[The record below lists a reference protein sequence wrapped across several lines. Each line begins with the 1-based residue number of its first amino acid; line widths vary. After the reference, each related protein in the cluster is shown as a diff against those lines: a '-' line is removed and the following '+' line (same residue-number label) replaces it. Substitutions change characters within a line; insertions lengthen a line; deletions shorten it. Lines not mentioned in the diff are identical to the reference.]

1 MRFNVDT
8 VGGDRI
14 AFDISTRNKLAAPN
28 SYFADRQALIL
39 SGVGLETNMHAC
51 LKRLFHCA
59 LPFVITA
66 WFTASVWGQDEP
78 SYKGKT
84 LRFVVGSATANFY
97 DSWAR
102 LIARYWGK
110 YIPGNPNVIVQN
122 MPGAGSITAVNYV
135 YGVTK
140 PDGLTVVLPNNSIY
154 IEQLVGRKE
163 ARFDL
168 RKFHWLGSASQDSIM
183 FYMRADTPYKT
194 IADIVKAKQPPSCGG
209 SGTTSSDYIV
219 ARILE
224 LTVGAKINSVS
235 GYQGGS
241 DADLAVEKGEIACRA
256 HTLAS
261 HFGREPFNS
270 WHKKGFDLHLLQ
282 SGRKRDP
289 RASEAPTIYEVLAE
303 FKVPDGKRRVVQA
316 LLSGGEFGRPVL
328 VTPGTPSDRVKIL
341 RESFR
346 SVMKDTELLAEAKKS
361 RMDVEYTSGEELES
375 LLKEV
380 LSQPPEVIEQA
391 RKILGN

>member
-1 MRFNVDT
+1 M
-8 VGGDRI
+8 
-14 AFDISTRNKLAAPN
+14 A
-28 SYFADRQALIL
+28 QAQ
-39 SGVGLETNMHAC
+39 SES
-51 LKRLFHCA
+51 F
-59 LPFVITA
+59 
-66 WFTASVWGQDEP
+66 
-78 SYKGKT
+78 YKGKT
-84 LRFVVGSATANFY
+84 LRFVVGSAPANFY

-110 YIPGNPNVIVQN
+110 YIPGNPTVIVHN
-122 MPGAGSITAVNYV
+122 MPGAGSISATNFV
-135 YGVTK
+135 YGVAK
-140 PDGLTVVLPNNSIY
+140 PDGLSVLLPNNSIY

-168 RKFHWLGSASQDSIM
+168 RRFHWLGSASQDSIIM
-183 FYMRADTPYKT
+183 YMRADTGLRT
-194 IADIVKAKQPPSCGG
+194 VADIVKAKQPPSCGG
-209 SGTTSSDYIV
+209 SGTTSSDYII

-261 HFGREPFNS
+261 HFGREPFNG
-270 WHKKGFDLHLLQ
+270 WHKKGFDFHVLQ

-289 RASEAPTIYEVLAE
+289 RAAEAQTVYEVMDE
-303 FKVPDGKRRVVQA
+303 FKVAASKRQVAQA

-328 VTPGTPSDRVKIL
+328 VTPGTPAERVKIL
-341 RESFR
+341 RDSFR
-346 SVMKDTELLAEAKKS
+346 NVLKDAELLAEARRA
-361 RMDVEYTSGEELES
+361 RMDVEHAPGEELET

-380 LSQPPEVIEQA
+380 LGQPAEVVEQA
-391 RKILGN
+391 KKILGT

>member
-1 MRFNVDT
+1 
-8 VGGDRI
+8 
-14 AFDISTRNKLAAPN
+14 
-28 SYFADRQALIL
+28 
-39 SGVGLETNMHAC
+39 MHVC
-51 LKRLFHCA
+51 LKQLLRCA
-59 LPFVITA
+59 VLFVITA
-66 WFTASVWGQDEP
+66 WLAPSVWGQSEP
-78 SYKGKT
+78 FYKGKT

-122 MPGAGSITAVNYV
+122 MPGAGSITSVNYA
-135 YGVTK
+135 YGVAK

-163 ARFDL
+163 AQFDL

-194 IADIVKAKQPPSCGG
+194 VADIVRAKQPPSCGG

-219 ARILE
+219 ARIIE
-224 LTVGAKINSVS
+224 LTMGGKINSVS

-241 DADLAVEKGEIACRA
+241 DADLAVEKGEIVCRA

-289 RASEAPTIYEVLAE
+289 RAPEAPTVYEVLEE
-303 FKVPDGKRRVVQA
+303 FKVPDGKRRVAQA

-346 SVMKDTELLAEAKKS
+346 GVMKDAELLADAKKS
-361 RMDVEYTSGEELES
+361 RMDVEYTSGEELEA

-380 LSQPPEVIEQA
+380 LSQSPEVIEQA

>member
-1 MRFNVDT
+1 M
-8 VGGDRI
+8 
-14 AFDISTRNKLAAPN
+14 KKPP
-28 SYFADRQALIL
+28 YAL
-39 SGVGLETNMHAC
+39 
-51 LKRLFHCA
+51 RLFRNA
-59 LPFVITA
+59 ML
-66 WFTASVWGQDEP
+66 FTLMAFLTPSAWGQNEP
-78 SYKGKT
+78 YYKGKT
-84 LRFVVGSATANFY
+84 LRFVVGSATGNFY

-102 LIARYWGK
+102 LIARHWGK
-110 YIPGNPNVIVQN
+110 YIPGNPAVLVQN

-135 YGVTK
+135 YGVAK

-163 ARFDL
+163 AQFDL
-168 RKFHWLGSASQDSIM
+168 RKYHWLGSASQDSIM
-183 FYMRADTPYKT
+183 FYMRADTGLRT
-194 IADIVKAKQPPSCGG
+194 VGDIVKAKQPPSCGG

-224 LTVGAKINSVS
+224 LTLGAKINSVS

-282 SGRKRDP
+282 SGRKRDA
-289 RASEAPTIYEVLAE
+289 RAPEAPTMYEILDE
-303 FKVPDGKRRVVQA
+303 FKVPDTKRRVAQA

-328 VTPGTPSDRVKIL
+328 VTPGTPMERVNVL
-341 RESFR
+341 RDSLR
-346 SVMKDTELLAEAKKS
+346 AVLKDPELLAEAKKG
-361 RMDVEYTSGEELES
+361 RMEVEYTSGEELET
-375 LLKEV
+375 LLKDV
-380 LSQPPEVIEQA
+380 LSQPAEVVDQA

>member
-1 MRFNVDT
+1 MSRSRLPKRSRFV
-8 VGGDRI
+8 
-14 AFDISTRNKLAAPN
+14 AALLLAAGAFSVAP
-28 SYFADRQALIL
+28 
-39 SGVGLETNMHAC
+39 
-51 LKRLFHCA
+51 
-59 LPFVITA
+59 A
-66 WFTASVWGQDEP
+66 WTQSESF
-78 SYKGKT
+78 YKGKT
-84 LRFVVGSATANFY
+84 LRFVVGSAPANFY
-97 DSWAR
+97 DSWGR

-122 MPGAGSITAVNYV
+122 MPGAGSISAVNYV
-135 YGVTK
+135 YGVAK
-140 PDGLTVVLPNNSIY
+140 ADGLNVVLPNNSIY
-154 IEQLVGRKE
+154 IEQLIGRRE

-168 RKFHWLGSASQDSIM
+168 KKFHWLGSASQDSIM
-183 FYMRADTPYKT
+183 FYMRADTGLKSVG
-194 IADIVKAKQPPSCGG
+194 DIVNAKQPPSCGG
-209 SGTTSSDYIV
+209 SGTTSSDYII

-270 WHKKGFDLHLLQ
+270 WHKKGFDFHVLQ

-289 RASEAPTIYEVLAE
+289 RAAEAPTMYEILDE
-303 FKVPDGKRRVVQA
+303 FKVADTKRRVAQA

-328 VTPGTPSDRVKIL
+328 VTPGTPLDRVKML

-346 SVMKDTELLAEAKKS
+346 NVLKDPELLAEAKRS
-361 RMDVEYTSGEELES
+361 RMDVEYTSGEELEA

-391 RKILGN
+391 RKILGS

>member
-1 MRFNVDT
+1 LVD
-8 VGGDRI
+8 DRI
-14 AFDISTRNKLAAPN
+14 ASGIVTKGEARKRRNR
-28 SYFADRQALIL
+28 SDRYCSKMPA
-39 SGVGLETNMHAC
+39 G
-51 LKRLFHCA
+51 LKRIFRYA
-59 LPFVITA
+59 IFFMITA
-66 WFTASVWGQDEP
+66 WLTPSAWGQGAP
-78 SYKGKT
+78 YYKGRT
-84 LRFVVGSATANFY
+84 LRVVVGSATANFY

-102 LIARYWGK
+102 LIARHWGK

-135 YGVTK
+135 FAVAK

-163 ARFDL
+163 AQFDL
-168 RKFHWLGSASQDSIM
+168 RKYHWLGSASQDSIM
-183 FYMRADTPYKT
+183 FYMRADTPIKSV
-194 IADIVKAKQPPSCGG
+194 ADIAKAKQPPSCGG

-224 LTVGAKINSVS
+224 LTLGGKINSVS

-241 DADLAVEKGEIACRA
+241 DADLAVEKGEIVCRA

-282 SGRKRDP
+282 SGRKRDA
-289 RASEAPTIYEVLAE
+289 RAPEAPTMYEILEE
-303 FKVPDGKRRVVQA
+303 FKVPDTKRRVAQA

-328 VTPGTPSDRVKIL
+328 VTPGTPGERVKIL
-341 RESFR
+341 RDSLR
-346 SVMKDTELLAEAKKS
+346 NVLKDPELLAEAKKS
-361 RMDVEYTSGEELES
+361 RMDVEYTSGEELEA

-391 RKILGN
+391 RKLLDN

>member
-1 MRFNVDT
+1 MDKAKLICMPICSLLVAVIFLPLA
-8 VGGDRI
+8 I
-14 AFDISTRNKLAAPN
+14 ADAQSDSF
-28 SYFADRQALIL
+28 
-39 SGVGLETNMHAC
+39 
-51 LKRLFHCA
+51 
-59 LPFVITA
+59 
-66 WFTASVWGQDEP
+66 
-78 SYKGKT
+78 YKGKT
-84 LRFVVGSATANFY
+84 LRFVVGSAPANFY

-122 MPGAGSITAVNYV
+122 MPGAGSISAVNYV
-135 YGVTK
+135 YGVAK
-140 PDGLTVVLPNNSIY
+140 PDGLSVVLPNNSIY

-163 ARFDL
+163 AHFDL
-168 RKFHWLGSASQDSIM
+168 RKFHWLGSASQDSIIM
-183 FYMRADTPYKT
+183 YMRADTGLKT
-194 IADIVKAKQPPSCGG
+194 VGDIVKAKQPPSCGG
-209 SGTTSSDYIV
+209 SGTTSSDYII

-261 HFGREPFNS
+261 HYGREPFNS
-270 WHKKGFDLHLLQ
+270 WHKKGFDFHVLQ

-289 RASEAPTIYEVLAE
+289 RAAEAQTVYEILDE
-303 FKVPDGKRRVVQA
+303 FRVADTKRRVAQA

-328 VTPGTPSDRVKIL
+328 VTPGTPPDRVKML

-346 SVMKDTELLAEAKKS
+346 NVLKDAELLAEAKRA
-361 RMDVEYTSGEELES
+361 RMDVEYTAGEELEA
-375 LLKEV
+375 LVKEV
-380 LSQPPEVIEQA
+380 LNQPAEVVEQA
-391 RKILGN
+391 KKILGS

>member
-1 MRFNVDT
+1 MPER
-8 VGGDRI
+8 
-14 AFDISTRNKLAAPN
+14 S
-28 SYFADRQALIL
+28 RQWCIC
-39 SGVGLETNMHAC
+39 VVMC
-51 LKRLFHCA
+51 L
-59 LPFVITA
+59 VTA
-66 WFTASVWGQDEP
+66 WLAPPAWSQNEP
-78 SYKGKT
+78 FYQGKT
-84 LRFVVGSATANFY
+84 LRFVVGSAPANFY

-110 YIPGNPNVIVQN
+110 HIPGNPNVIVQN

-135 YGVTK
+135 YGVAK
-140 PDGLTVVLPNNSIY
+140 ADGLTVVLPNNSIY
-154 IEQLVGRKE
+154 IEQLIGRRE
-163 ARFDL
+163 AQFDL
-168 RKFHWLGSASQDSIM
+168 RKYHWLGSAAQESIM
-183 FYMRADTPYKT
+183 FYMRADTPYKSVGE
-194 IADIVKAKQPPSCGG
+194 IIRAKQPPSCGG

-219 ARILE
+219 AKILE
-224 LTVGAKINSVS
+224 LAVGAKINSVS

-241 DADLAVEKGEIACRA
+241 DADLAVEKGEIVCRA

-282 SGRKRDP
+282 SGRKRDQ
-289 RASEAPTIYEVLAE
+289 RAPEAPTLYEVLEE
-303 FKVPDGKRRVVQA
+303 FKVPDGKRRVAQA

-328 VTPGTPSDRVKIL
+328 VTPGTPRDRIKIL
-341 RESFR
+341 RDSFR
-346 SVMKDTELLAEAKKS
+346 NVMKDADLLAEAKKS
-361 RMDVEYTSGEELES
+361 RMDVEYTAGEELET

>member
-1 MRFNVDT
+1 MKSEVLKMSRSKSPKRSRLV
-8 VGGDRI
+8 
-14 AFDISTRNKLAAPN
+14 AALLLAAGA
-28 SYFADRQALIL
+28 FA
-39 SGVGLETNMHAC
+39 VG
-51 LKRLFHCA
+51 
-59 LPFVITA
+59 P
-66 WFTASVWGQDEP
+66 VWSQSE
-78 SYKGKT
+78 SFYKGKT
-84 LRFVVGSATANFY
+84 LRFVVGSAPANFY

-122 MPGAGSITAVNYV
+122 MPGAGSISATNYV
-135 YGVTK
+135 YGVAK
-140 PDGLTVVLPNNSIY
+140 ADGLSVVLPNNSIY

-163 ARFDL
+163 AQFDL

-183 FYMRADTPYKT
+183 FYMRADTGLKSVG
-194 IADIVKAKQPPSCGG
+194 DIVKAKQPPSCGG
-209 SGTTSSDYIV
+209 SGTTSSDYII

-270 WHKKGFDLHLLQ
+270 WHKKGFDFHVLQ

-289 RASEAPTIYEVLAE
+289 RAAEAPTVYEILDE
-303 FKVPDGKRRVVQA
+303 FKVANTKRRVAQA
-316 LLSGGEFGRPVL
+316 LLAGGEFGRPVM
-328 VTPGTPSDRVKIL
+328 VTPGTPLDRVKML

-346 SVMKDTELLAEAKKS
+346 NVLKDAELLAEAKRA
-361 RMDVEYTSGEELES
+361 RMDVEYTSGEELEA

-391 RKILGN
+391 RKILGG

>member
-1 MRFNVDT
+1 MPFWLSSAWAQ
-8 VGGDRI
+8 GDPYYK
-14 AFDISTRNKLAAPN
+14 NKT
-28 SYFADRQALIL
+28 I
-39 SGVGLETNMHAC
+39 
-51 LKRLFHCA
+51 
-59 LPFVITA
+59 
-66 WFTASVWGQDEP
+66 
-78 SYKGKT
+78 
-84 LRFVVGSATANFY
+84 RFVVGSATANFY

-110 YIPGNPNVIVQN
+110 HIPGNPNVIVQN

-135 YGVTK
+135 YGVAK
-140 PDGLTVVLPNNSIY
+140 PDGLSVVLPNNSIY

-163 ARFDL
+163 AQFDL

-183 FYMRADTPYKT
+183 FYMRADTPIKT
-194 IADIVKAKQPPSCGG
+194 VGDIAKAKQPPSCGG

-224 LTVGAKINSVS
+224 LTLGAKINSVS

-241 DADLAVEKGEIACRA
+241 DADLAVEKGEIVCRA

-282 SGRKRDP
+282 SGRKRDA
-289 RASEAPTIYEVLAE
+289 RAPDAPTMYEILE
-303 FKVPDGKRRVVQA
+303 EYKVADNKRRVAQA

-328 VTPGTPSDRVKIL
+328 VTPGTPLDRVKIL

-346 SVMKDTELLAEAKKS
+346 NVLKDPELLAEAKKM
-361 RMDVEYTSGEELES
+361 RMDVEYTSGEELEK

-380 LSQPPEVIEQA
+380 LGQPPDV
-391 RKILGN
+391 

>member
-1 MRFNVDT
+1 MKKMQMSLIRTWFLLT
-8 VGGDRI
+8 I
-14 AFDISTRNKLAAPN
+14 AF
-28 SYFADRQALIL
+28 
-39 SGVGLETNMHAC
+39 GLPPAIAEAQSEA
-51 LKRLFHCA
+51 F
-59 LPFVITA
+59 
-66 WFTASVWGQDEP
+66 
-78 SYKGKT
+78 YKTKT
-84 LRFVVGSATANFY
+84 LRFVVGSAPANFY

-122 MPGAGSITAVNYV
+122 MPGAGSISAVNYV
-135 YGVTK
+135 YGVAK

-168 RKFHWLGSASQDSIM
+168 RKFHWLGSASQDSIIM
-183 FYMRADTPYKT
+183 YMRADTGLKT
-194 IADIVKAKQPPSCGG
+194 VGDIVKAKQTPSCGG
-209 SGTTSSDYIV
+209 SGTTSSDYII

-224 LTVGAKINSVS
+224 LTVGARINSVS

-270 WHKKGFDLHLLQ
+270 WHKKGFDFHVLQ

-289 RASEAPTIYEVLAE
+289 RAGEAQTVYEILDE
-303 FKVPDGKRRVVQA
+303 FKVADGKRRVAQA

-328 VTPGTPSDRVKIL
+328 VTPGTPPDRMKML

-346 SVMKDTELLAEAKKS
+346 NVLKDAELLAEAKRA
-361 RMDVEYTSGEELES
+361 RMDVEYTAGEDLEA
-375 LLKEV
+375 LVKEV
-380 LSQPPEVIEQA
+380 LNQPADVIDQA
-391 RKILGN
+391 KKILGS

>member
-1 MRFNVDT
+1 MNLCACTKQLLRFAAFISIPFWLT
-8 VGGDRI
+8 SAWAQGDPYYK
-14 AFDISTRNKLAAPN
+14 NKT
-28 SYFADRQALIL
+28 I
-39 SGVGLETNMHAC
+39 
-51 LKRLFHCA
+51 
-59 LPFVITA
+59 
-66 WFTASVWGQDEP
+66 
-78 SYKGKT
+78 
-84 LRFVVGSATANFY
+84 RFVVGSATANFY

-110 YIPGNPNVIVQN
+110 HIPGNPNVIVQN

-135 YGVTK
+135 YGVAK
-140 PDGLTVVLPNNSIY
+140 PDGLSVVLPNNSIY

-163 ARFDL
+163 AQFDL

-183 FYMRADTPYKT
+183 FYMRADTPIKT
-194 IADIVKAKQPPSCGG
+194 VGDIAKAKQPPSCGG

-224 LTVGAKINSVS
+224 LTLGAKINSVS

-241 DADLAVEKGEIACRA
+241 DADLAVEKGEIVCRA

-282 SGRKRDP
+282 SGRKRDA
-289 RASEAPTIYEVLAE
+289 RAPDAPTMYEILE
-303 FKVPDGKRRVVQA
+303 EYKVADNKRRVAQA

-328 VTPGTPSDRVKIL
+328 VTPGTPLDRVKIL

-346 SVMKDTELLAEAKKS
+346 NVLKDPELLAEAKKM
-361 RMDVEYTSGEELES
+361 RMDVEYTSGEELEK

-380 LSQPPEVIEQA
+380 LGQPPDVVEQA
-391 RKILGN
+391 RKILAN